1 MKKVRFA
8 IIGTNQI
15 TDQFIEAGQQDEH
28 FKLCAIYSRTEE
40 KGKAFGAKYGI
51 DVIFTSLEALAQ
63 SNVVDA
69 VYIASPNVCHA
80 KQAIYLMSQGL
91 HVICE
96 KPLAS
101 NLKEVE
107 AMIEA
112 AKTHGVTFME
122 AMIPTTLPNYHVV
135 KEHLH
140 KIGRIRHYY
149 GTLCKYS
156 SRYDAYKAGE
166 VLNAFKP
173 ELSNGALVDIG
184 VYTIAPM
191 IGLFGAPQALK
202 ASGYVLESGV
212 DGSGSITF
220 DYQGMLATV
229 MYSKIT
235 TSSLGAEIQG
245 ENGSLYI
252 DMIQRPKHVSIK
264 YRDGREEVLSVAQ
277 SDVIMSYEITEF
289 IEAILTGQQET
300 VSNTWEMSL
309 QTMAVLDEARR
320 QIGLVY
326 SADRNE

>member
-8 IIGTNQI
+8 IVGTNRI
-15 TDQFIEAGQQDEH
+15 VDQFIEAGQQDARFE
-28 FKLCAIYSRTEE
+28 LGAIYSRTEE
-40 KGKAFGAKYGI
+40 KGKAFGAKYG
-51 DVIFTSLEALAQ
+51 VEVVFTSLEALAQ
-63 SNVVDA
+63 AKVVDA
-69 VYIASPNVCHA
+69 VYIASPNACHA
-80 KQAIYLMSQGL
+80 KQAIYLMTQGL

-107 AMIEA
+107 AMIDA

-122 AMIPTTLPNYHVV
+122 AMIPTTLPNYHVI

-140 KIGRIRHYY
+140 KLGTLRHYF

-156 SRYDAYKAGE
+156 SRYDAYKAGD

-191 IGLFGAPQALK
+191 IGLFGAPKQLK
-202 ASGYVLESGV
+202 ASGYLLESGV
-212 DGSGSITF
+212 DGSGTITF

-245 ENGSLYI
+245 ENGSLHL
-252 DMIQRPKHVSIK
+252 DTIQRPKHVTIK
-264 YRDGREEVLSVAQ
+264 YRDGREEVLSVPQ
-277 SDVIMSYEITEF
+277 SDVIMSYEIAEF
-289 IEAILTGQQET
+289 IEAILTHQQEA

-309 QTMAVLDEARR
+309 QTMAILDEARR

-326 SADRNE
+326 PADHDE